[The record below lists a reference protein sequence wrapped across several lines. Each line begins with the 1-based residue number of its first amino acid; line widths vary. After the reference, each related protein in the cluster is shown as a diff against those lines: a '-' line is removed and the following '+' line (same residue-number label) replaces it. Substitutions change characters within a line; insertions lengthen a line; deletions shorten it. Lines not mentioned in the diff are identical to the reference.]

1 MLAAA
6 KAEDYDLAARLRD
19 ELLTLQSE
27 CEFPSR
33 YPVYAL
39 LAPVHLIAVTR
50 RVVLEQN
57 RDNQMTNIGPFVQ
70 L

>member
-27 CEFPSR
+27 CEFPSLPFTN
-33 YPVYAL
+33 PVYAL

-50 RVVLEQN
+50 RVVLEQT
-57 RDNQMTNIGPFVQ
+57 RDNQK
-70 L
+70 